1 MKRKKERERD
11 REIYRKK
18 KWLENRGRSY
28 FGNIQ
33 KYRKKKSNEPG
44 HMIYDFVILL
54 LLLVHYLI
62 LTYILFC
69 LEACYCKQS
78 VYLMYVKKQLT
89 YFR

>member
-33 KYRKKKSNEPG
+33 KYRKKNQMNQG
-44 HMIYDFVILL
+44 I
-54 LLLVHYLI
+54 
-62 LTYILFC
+62 
-69 LEACYCKQS
+69 
-78 VYLMYVKKQLT
+78 
-89 YFR
+89 